1 MPDIICIN
9 ETKIDDKIH
18 DSDIEVDNYLLVR
31 KDRNSDGGG
40 VAIYVLKGL
49 EFAVRDDLMVY
60 KLENVTIQLKIG
72 NYRSFIVTALYRPPD
87 KPVEYFD
94 ELESLISSIESEDKD
109 TIMLGN
115 TNCNFLDNSDNDTKH
130 LKRILMTYK
139 MTQLIKEPTRTTSD
153 TKTLIDHIIVNKTD
167 MVLDSGVIP
176 CVISDHDAIYI
187 TKNMRRPKLKFQ
199 TKTITVRNFKKFNLN
214 EFLKELHSLPFNQ
227 IRLVSN
233 DANKMW
239 LMWKNLF
246 LSALNKHAPITSMR
260 LRDNKAPYITSELK
274 SLIRQRDYLKAKA
287 NKTGSKYFYRAFV
300 NVRNQAKGL
309 LHKLRKSYYSQKVEE
324 CKGDMKATWKV
335 LKHAIKQPCKSSN
348 IEKIQQMGDEIIY
361 LIGVI
366 ATQLECRIM

>member
-1 MPDIICIN
+1 
-9 ETKIDDKIH
+9 
-18 DSDIEVDNYLLVR
+18 
-31 KDRNSDGGG
+31 
-40 VAIYVLKGL
+40 
-49 EFAVRDDLMVY
+49 
-60 KLENVTIQLKIG
+60 
-72 NYRSFIVTALYRPPD
+72 
-87 KPVEYFD
+87 
-94 ELESLISSIESEDKD
+94 
-109 TIMLGN
+109 
-115 TNCNFLDNSDNDTKH
+115 
-130 LKRILMTYK
+130 
-139 MTQLIKEPTRTTSD
+139 
-153 TKTLIDHIIVNKTD
+153 
-167 MVLDSGVIP
+167 
-176 CVISDHDAIYI
+176 
-187 TKNMRRPKLKFQ
+187 MRRPKLKFQ

-300 NVRNQAKGL
+300 NIRNQAKGL